1 MRVQGGGSWLSS
13 GSWNNEDVQYVYRNN
28 WNCKRSNK
36 RSIDPNQVFRYSE
49 EDVPKIA
56 KQVFHGTETCNLI
69 FMKYDNRIKTI
80 FRENI
85 FENIFRRRMRKS
97 LLFWNCTCKY
107 DKKGAVLDH
116 LENNTIEFE

>member
-1 MRVQGGGSWLSS
+1 MLPRGFIFANGALLRVQEGGSWLSS

-56 KQVFHGTETCNLI
+56 KQVFHGTETCNKMCHEYWERVITECNQSGMQKKDWMQLH
-69 FMKYDNRIKTI
+69 
-80 FRENI
+80 NI
-85 FENIFRRRMRKS
+85 NPKS
-97 LLFWNCTCKY
+97 FY
-107 DKKGAVLDH
+107 R
-116 LENNTIEFE
+116 

>member
-1 MRVQGGGSWLSS
+1 MLPRGFIFANGALLRVQGGGSWLSS

-56 KQVFHGTETCNLI
+56 KQVFHGTETCNIMPVLFSFTLLLPCLPMKKMQEIVSLHLSFMISLFYKELI
-69 FMKYDNRIKTI
+69 
-80 FRENI
+80 
-85 FENIFRRRMRKS
+85 
-97 LLFWNCTCKY
+97 
-107 DKKGAVLDH
+107 
-116 LENNTIEFE
+116 